1 MERYGAGPIIIVDY
15 DPAWP
20 AMFEQERAI
29 LDTALGSFLVT
40 CEHVGS
46 TAVPGLAAKPIID
59 LLVGVRSLVEA
70 ESHYIEPLEALGYTH
85 IPDYKSW
92 LADELFFRKGIPGPW
107 THHIHMMQPSSSLW
121 ERRLLFRDYLR
132 THREAADTYSNL
144 KRSLAIEFG
153 DNIAAYRDA
162 KTAFIEEMMLKARND
177 EGRKRSEAIP
187 AKRGDRLNRHWRK
200 WTGPRSRIRA
210 T

>member
-1 MERYGAGPIIIVDY
+1 MERYGAGPIIIADY

-20 AMFEQERAI
+20 VMFEQERAI
-29 LDTALGSFLVT
+29 LQTAVGSLLIT

-59 LLVGVRSLVEA
+59 LLVGVRSLGEA

-85 IPDYKSW
+85 IPDYRSW

-107 THHIHMMQPSSSLW
+107 THHIHMMQPSSPLW

-132 THREAADTYSNL
+132 THREAAHIYGNL
-144 KRSLAIEFG
+144 KRSLAKECG

-177 EGRKRSEAIP
+177 EERNSSEAIL
-187 AKRGDRLNRHWRK
+187 AKRGDRLKHYQRRY
-200 WTGPRSRIRA
+200 TRPRSRIRA

>member
-1 MERYGAGPIIIVDY
+1 
-15 DPAWP
+15 
-20 AMFEQERAI
+20 MFEQERAI
-29 LDTALGSFLVT
+29 LHAALGSLLVT

-59 LLVGVRSLVEA
+59 LLVGVRSLAEA
-70 ESHYIEPLEALGYTH
+70 ESHYIEPLATLGYTH

-107 THHIHMMQPSSSLW
+107 THHIHMMQPSSPFW

-132 THREAADTYSNL
+132 THRQAADTYANL
-144 KRSLAIEFG
+144 KRSLAEEFG
-153 DNIAAYRDA
+153 DNIAAYRDG
-162 KTAFIEEMMLKARND
+162 KTAFIEEMMLKARKD
-177 EGRKRSEAIP
+177 EERNSSEVNP
-187 AKRGDRLNRHWRK
+187 AKRGDRLNDYRRK
-200 WTGPRSRIRA
+200 WTGPKSRIRA